1 MTSNISRES
10 IYNLTAITLAFIFFT
25 SLFAAP
31 VLPFW
36 YQLTISVIILC
47 LISFFADR
55 KEFIKKLHLKKTDL
69 LYIITFGAGSAI
81 FLYLSFFI
89 GQKAITLFY
98 NTGLSE
104 IKHVYNLKEQ
114 LPEWLITLLIVLL
127 IGPGEEIFW
136 RGFLQK
142 RLTDKYNFC
151 GVIVST
157 LIYAL
162 VHIGS
167 GNIMLILAAL
177 VCGAVWGFLY
187 WLNDSLWCNIV
198 SHTIWDISVFILFP
212 FMTAS

>member
-1 MTSNISRES
+1 MTSNIARES
-10 IYNLTAITLAFIFFT
+10 IYNLTAVTLAFIFFT

-31 VLPFW
+31 VMLFW
-36 YQLTISVIILC
+36 YQLTISVVILC
-47 LISFFADR
+47 LLSFFADR
-55 KEFIKKLHLKKTDL
+55 KEFVKKLRLKKRDL
-69 LYIITFGAGSAI
+69 TFIIIFGTGSAI
-81 FLYLSFFI
+81 FLYLSFFV
-89 GQKAITLFY
+89 GQKIITFFY

-114 LPEWLITLLIVLL
+114 LPEWLITSLMVLL

-151 GVIVST
+151 GVIAST

-212 FMTAS
+212 FMTLS